1 MDRQLTSSDML
12 FSLLHPIQFLINKFH
27 LLSCLYGLSH
37 FNLFTQL
44 CFKINHHIPLSISI
58 IHESLGSGSA
68 LLSCYVNYFRL
79 SYAAL
84 TWIYAN
90 MAPAPN

>member
-1 MDRQLTSSDML
+1 FLSTTFIFLLIWIKSFQYCSFHRLSIISDN
-12 FSLLHPIQFLINKFH
+12 PVIK
-27 LLSCLYGLSH
+27 
-37 FNLFTQL
+37 LFTQL
-44 CFKINHHIPLSISI
+44 CFKINHHITLSFSI
-58 IHESLGSGSA
+58 IHESLVSGSA